1 MAERERAQHRL
12 QQSEEQLR
20 RILDSALDAVITIDG
35 DGVITSWNEQAE
47 KTFGWASSEAIG
59 YRLAELIISPDL
71 RHMCDQDM
79 RRLRS
84 GRRGSVVGR
93 RFDTTGL
100 RRDGREFPV
109 EVSVSTFKSGGASM
123 FCGFLRDLTEMKR
136 VEEELHQARDELAR
150 ISRLSVV
157 TELTASIAHEINQPL
172 CAIVANSDTCLH
184 WLRIA
189 TPDIAKARAA
199 AQRLAN
205 DARRV
210 SEIITH
216 IRMLTNKT
224 TFERIPID
232 INRII
237 RDVLQLAQPKL
248 RSASITTDTDLLGT
262 IPTISGDRIQL
273 QQIVLNLISNSIE
286 SMLLVSDR
294 PRILSIRS
302 RAEDGK
308 VVVAFHD
315 NGIGLDPAT
324 ADRVFEAFFTTKRHG
339 TGIGLAICR
348 SIIEAHD
355 GTISAMHG
363 VPHGAIF
370 QFELPAIH

>member
-1 MAERERAQHRL
+1 MQHRL

-20 RILDSALDAVITIDG
+20 HILDSALDAVITIDG

-59 YRLAELIISPDL
+59 HRLAELIISPDL
-71 RHMCDQDM
+71 RHVCDQDM

-84 GRRGSVVGR
+84 GRRCSVLGR

-216 IRMLTNKT
+216 IRMLTDKT

-248 RSASITTDTDLLGT
+248 RSASVTTDMNLLGT

-315 NGIGLDPAT
+315 TGIGLDPAT

-355 GTISAMHG
+355 GTISAIRG